1 VLLGL
6 GMSRLAA
13 SPPRPTVQLD
23 LPAPARGTTIPALPW
38 PATGQAA
45 VAVPGTGLFLTSG
58 PERPV
63 PVASLTKIMTALVVL
78 HDHPLRPG
86 QAGPLVTIT
95 PTDVADAARLEAE
108 DATVLPIQVGERL
121 SERQLLAGLLVR
133 SANDFA
139 DALARWDAG
148 SLAAFVDR
156 MDHTAQALGLRQTS
170 YADPSGVS
178 DRSRSTAAD
187 QLRLAEIAMENP
199 VFAQLVAQPSVV
211 EPLAGQV
218 ANYVSAV
225 GHDGVVGVK
234 SGFTQAAMGCLVL
247 AARRPVDGRSVL
259 LLAAVTGQGGFNPLG
274 LAQQVDL
281 RLVDRLAQSL
291 RVVTLLRRGTVLG
304 TVRTPW
310 LGTLPASVVADRTV
324 TLLVGPGQQP
334 RWSSALR
341 PLRAPTRRGA
351 VVGQVTFQLGSQ
363 RVGAPLVTARALPPP
378 GLWWLLAH

>member
-1 VLLGL
+1 
-6 GMSRLAA
+6 MPS
-13 SPPRPTVQLD
+13 
-23 LPAPARGTTIPALPW
+23 
-38 PATGQAA
+38 TGF
-45 VAVPGTGLFLTSG
+45 FLTSG

-78 HDHPLRPG
+78 HDHPLQPG
-86 QAGPLVTIT
+86 RAGPLVTIT
-95 PTDVADAARLEAE
+95 PTDVADAARLEAQN
-108 DATVLPIQVGERL
+108 ATVLPIQVGERL

-148 SLAAFVDR
+148 SLAAFVAR
-156 MDHTAQALGLRQTS
+156 MNRTARTLGLRQTT
-170 YADPSGVS
+170 YADASGVS

-187 QLRLAEIAMENP
+187 QLRLAEIAMANP

-218 ANYVSAV
+218 ANYISAV

-247 AARRPVDGRSVL
+247 AARRPVEGRSVL
-259 LLAAVTGQGGFNPLG
+259 VLAAVTGQGGFNPLG

-291 RVVTLLRRGTVLG
+291 RVVTLVRRGTVLG
-304 TVRTPW
+304 TVRAPW
-310 LGTLPASVVADRTV
+310 LGTLSAPVVADRSL
-324 TLLVGPGQQP
+324 TLLVGPGQSP
-334 RWSSALR
+334 RWSSALQ
-341 PLRAPTRRGA
+341 PLRVPSRPGSL
-351 VVGQVTFQLGSQ
+351 VGQVTVRIGEQ
-363 RVGAPLVTARALPPP
+363 RVETPLVTARALPPP